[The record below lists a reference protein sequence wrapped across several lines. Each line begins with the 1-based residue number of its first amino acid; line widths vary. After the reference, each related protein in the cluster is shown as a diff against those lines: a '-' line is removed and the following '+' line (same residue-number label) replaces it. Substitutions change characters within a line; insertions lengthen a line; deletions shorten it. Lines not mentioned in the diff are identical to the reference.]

1 MTMTESV
8 SEPTRTK
15 VATHELVDAAGVVV
29 ETEEEA
35 RGYRYTLLAN
45 GKQANWDYD
54 KATDDEKRLM
64 ALFGAKTLAT
74 NETSQARNNPKGAG
88 TPDEQIDAVVE
99 RFALIKTGQW
109 VDRSREGVGAKV
121 DLDKLAAAVCTAKVE
136 GGKLTQ
142 EQVDGGEYAATLQ
155 KLTEDPAYRAK
166 VRKVPQVSI
175 AYAALVGKAQV
186 TVDDI

>member
-8 SEPTRTK
+8 SETKK
-15 VATHELVDAAGVVV
+15 VATHELVDATGAVV
-29 ETEEEA
+29 EYEEEA

-45 GKQANWDYD
+45 GKQANWDFD
-54 KATDDEKRLM
+54 KATDDERRLM
-64 ALFGAKTLAT
+64 SIFGAKTLAT
-74 NETSQARNNPKGAG
+74 NETSQVRNNPKGAG
-88 TPDEQIDAVVE
+88 TPDEQIEAVVE

-121 DLDKLAAAVCTAKVE
+121 DLDKLATAVCTAKVE

-155 KLTEDPAYRAK
+155 KLTEDVAYRAK